1 MLENFRFLIFF
12 NDENCKIVPNFIVLN
27 HIRYI
32 CVIFLFE
39 NTLLKFMFPILTI
52 FFLKFNF
59 ALIKKLFRIYFKF
72 PSLYLHN
79 YYFFD
84 IDAIMFGK
92 INNKEKNYSAFR
104 QVQMIIR
111 RKKRKSFKNFAF
123 LRV

>member
-72 PSLYLHN
+72 PSLSTQLL
-79 YYFFD
+79 FFY